1 MAPEEASFSRKL
13 RRFLRSNRFPLS
25 ILILAIGV
33 VLTVLAVADFTP
45 LGSYPPFPSILP
57 VTDQSASGGA
67 NVNLAFIV
75 IGPIVSIVGAY
86 LVGAYYIARRE
97 FEHLMRT
104 KSKAEF
110 LRNIPEI
117 ENLLWDL
124 RPEDELRYE
133 AKKGELRLRR

>member
-1 MAPEEASFSRKL
+1 MASEESSFSRKL
-13 RRFLRSNRFPLS
+13 RRFLRSQRFPLS
-25 ILILAIGV
+25 IVILAIGV

-45 LGSYPPFPSILP
+45 LGAYAPFPSILQ

-75 IGPIVSIVGAY
+75 LGPIISIVGAY

-110 LRNIPEI
+110 LRNIPEL
-117 ENLLWDL
+117 EDLLWGL

-133 AKKGELRLRR
+133 EKKGELRIRR